1 MKPLII
7 FASVAVAMTPATAFA
22 ASVKAASYVAQAG
35 AGDMFEKQ
43 SSQLV
48 ANSQNQ
54 QVAQYAQMMI
64 QDHTKS
70 TSDIV
75 AAAQADGVAPAP
87 PKLMPKQ
94 QAMLS
99 QLEKAEG
106 SKRDAL
112 YIKQQVAAHQ
122 QALALHQG
130 YAKGGDKTNLK
141 QTASTVVP
149 VVQHHL
155 EEAKSLKAS

>member
-7 FASVAVAMTPATAFA
+7 FASAAVAMMPATTFA
-22 ASVKAASYVAQAG
+22 ASVKAPAYVAQAG
-35 AGDMFEKQ
+35 ASDMFEKQ

-54 QVAQYAQMMI
+54 QVAQFAQMMI

-70 TSDIV
+70 TNDVV
-75 AAAQADGVAPAP
+75 AAAQADGVTPAP

-122 QALALHQG
+122 QALTLHQG

-141 QTASTVVP
+141 QTAATIAPIVE
-149 VVQHHL
+149 HHL
-155 EEAKSLKAS
+155 QEAKSLKAS

>member
-7 FASVAVAMTPATAFA
+7 FASAAVAVMPATAFA
-22 ASVKAASYVAQAG
+22 ASVKAPSYVAQAG
-35 AGDMFEKQ
+35 ASDMFEKQ
-43 SSQLV
+43 ASQLV

-75 AAAQADGVAPAP
+75 AAAQADGVTPAP

-94 QAMLS
+94 EAMLS
-99 QLEKAEG
+99 QLQKAEG

-112 YIKQQVAAHQ
+112 YIKQQVMAHQ

-130 YAKGGDKTNLK
+130 YAKSGDKTNLK